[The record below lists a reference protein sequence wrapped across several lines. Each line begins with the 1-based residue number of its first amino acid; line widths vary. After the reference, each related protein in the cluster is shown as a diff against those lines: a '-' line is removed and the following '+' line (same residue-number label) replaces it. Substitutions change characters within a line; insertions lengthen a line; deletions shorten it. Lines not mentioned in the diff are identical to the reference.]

1 MMFINKIENLL
12 KQEKIYMIL
21 NIVYEYVTRQIWDII
36 PIFLNERETS

>member
-1 MMFINKIENLL
+1 MFINKIENLL